1 MTPKICGP
9 PSALLVT
16 LLASL
21 PINAQ
26 TEGVL
31 PSAGGEAGIEARP
44 TMKIEPLPTKETMTL
59 GSRKPVWKGDL
70 ISLSLKDADLRE
82 VLRSFAKLGRFNLVL
97 DPGVQGEVTVELH
110 DVPWDQALSVILEA
124 HGLAAEDAGGCL
136 LFPKP

>member
-1 MTPKICGP
+1 MNPQACYLAST
-9 PSALLVT
+9 LLVT
-16 LLASL
+16 LLASV
-21 PINAQ
+21 PVTAQ
-26 TEGVL
+26 TGGSL
-31 PSAGGEAGIEARP
+31 PSAGGEAGVEVRP
-44 TMKIEPLPTKETMTL
+44 TLKVEPAPTNETMTV

-97 DPGVQGEVTVELH
+97 DPGVQGKVTVELH
-110 DVPWDQALSVILEA
+110 DVPWDQALSVILKT